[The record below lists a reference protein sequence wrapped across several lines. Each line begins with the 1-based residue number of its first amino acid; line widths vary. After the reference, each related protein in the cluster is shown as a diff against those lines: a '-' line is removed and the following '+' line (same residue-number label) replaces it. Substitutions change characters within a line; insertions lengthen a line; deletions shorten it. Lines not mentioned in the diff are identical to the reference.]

1 MVLAAIQGDPARP
14 RVLGPSQRAFPDCR
28 AACRTVSQAGH
39 EHCLLFTHPYNS
51 ERACRMPLQKTEK
64 AKLELA
70 SKERVLNLRERSA
83 LFLAD
88 GRKTRNEMQELL
100 QDDGSILKKLIAD
113 GYLLPAGAGVA
124 ATAPVASEAPARQ
137 VAVTQPAPLAE
148 EAAKPSSDN
157 FEGKRSLATT
167 RMFLFDICERM
178 FVRKMPALAAH
189 YRDQLREARD
199 RESMMVIARDIILN
213 VEEIAGAD
221 RADGLSERIAMLL
234 PSEQ

>member
-1 MVLAAIQGDPARP
+1 
-14 RVLGPSQRAFPDCR
+14 
-28 AACRTVSQAGH
+28 
-39 EHCLLFTHPYNS
+39 
-51 ERACRMPLQKTEK
+51 MPLQKTEK

-88 GRKTRNEMQELL
+88 GRKTQREMQALL

-113 GYLLPAGAGVA
+113 GYLLPAPAGVA
-124 ATAPVASEAPARQ
+124 STEPAAHEVRVQSAAPTR
-137 VAVTQPAPLAE
+137 PAPLAE
-148 EAAKPSSDN
+148 EAPQASNDS

-199 RESMMVIARDIILN
+199 RASMMAIAQDIILN
-213 VEEIAGAD
+213 VEEIAGPD
-221 RADGLSERIAMLL
+221 RADGLSERLAMLL
-234 PSEQ
+234 PPEH